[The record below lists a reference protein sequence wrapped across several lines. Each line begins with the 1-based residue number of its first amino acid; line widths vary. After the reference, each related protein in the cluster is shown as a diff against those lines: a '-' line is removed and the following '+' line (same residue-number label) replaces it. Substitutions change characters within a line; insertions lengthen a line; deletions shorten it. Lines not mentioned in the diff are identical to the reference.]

1 VTVKVKVEK
10 YLKEAIIGTK
20 PRIHFTLLS
29 TNSRLEHAK
38 VLYSD
43 VYPIESTWAVVFM
56 KKTRY
61 EMPRAVLVVQPGTAG
76 VVKHVELESSFL
88 SGYSSYSLRLRS
100 GGRRTTVDRK
110 TPGGRN
116 MRRCYLKMMLE
127 SPESKADGESFAIY
141 CCESEC

>member
-1 VTVKVKVEK
+1 MVEK

-38 VLYSD
+38 FLYSD

-100 GGRRTTVDRK
+100 GGRKTT
-110 TPGGRN
+110 GGRN
-116 MRRCYLKMMLE
+116 MRTCYLRMMLE
-127 SPESKADGESFAIY
+127 ALESKADGESFVVH
-141 CCESEC
+141 CCKSEC

>member
-1 VTVKVKVEK
+1 M

-43 VYPIESTWAVVFM
+43 VYPIESTWAVAFM

-61 EMPRAVLVVQPGTAG
+61 EMPRAVLVMQPGTAG
-76 VVKHVELESSFL
+76 VVKFVELESSFL
-88 SGYSSYSLRLRS
+88 SGYSSYSLRQDLVAEKPLVAE
-100 GGRRTTVDRK
+100 T
-110 TPGGRN
+110 
-116 MRRCYLKMMLE
+116 
-127 SPESKADGESFAIY
+127 
-141 CCESEC
+141 